1 MAETIAG
8 FFSTLA
14 EGQRARAALL
24 QAGFP
29 KNQLSFQAGDTRG
42 HKTPDIG
49 PVLKESES
57 ESGEDALK
65 GAAIGLAVG
74 MVTLFLPGI
83 GPVLA
88 AGPLA
93 AYIGGMAGGAAIGEL
108 IGVFKDHGVSEE
120 EAEDLGQ
127 PLVRYDVATPMALS
141 NANQTLKTGKGESRT
156 RPYVRSRMRPKA
168 PVRGALP
175 TMSAS
180 AAHRHVSARS
190 ACLTSPTAILVS
202 TSHATVATSCC
213 RRRRAFASAAS
224 ASGVDYDELSTR
236 LVRCMAGQAQDS
248 LRVLVKAN
256 TADPYAMLQR
266 PRDHRLGMLGRH
278 YWAVCI
284 VQDLRGSRPK

>member
-29 KNQLSFQAGDTRG
+29 KNQLSFLAGDTRG
-42 HKTPDIG
+42 HETPDIG

-108 IGVFKDHGVSEE
+108 IGVFKDHGASEE
-120 EAEDLGQ
+120 EARFYAEG
-127 PLVRYDVATPMALS
+127 VAR
-141 NANQTLKTGKGESRT
+141 G
-156 RPYVRSRMRPKA
+156 
-168 PVRGALP
+168 GALVTVHYVTP
-175 TMSAS
+175 ERQRIARKILDKSGAIATEQL
-180 AAHRHVSARS
+180 AANS
-190 ACLTSPTAILVS
+190 
-202 TSHATVATSCC
+202 
-213 RRRRAFASAAS
+213 
-224 ASGVDYDELSTR
+224 
-236 LVRCMAGQAQDS
+236 
-248 LRVLVKAN
+248 
-256 TADPYAMLQR
+256 ADPATTI
-266 PRDHRLGMLGRH
+266 PKGGR
-278 YWAVCI
+278 A
-284 VQDLRGSRPK
+284 SRADE